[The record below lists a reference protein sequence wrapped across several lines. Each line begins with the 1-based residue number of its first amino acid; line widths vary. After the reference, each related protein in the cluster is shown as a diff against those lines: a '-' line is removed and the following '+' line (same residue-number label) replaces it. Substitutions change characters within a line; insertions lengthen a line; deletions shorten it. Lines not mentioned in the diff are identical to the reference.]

1 VQTIRQIGA
10 AGDMDDAIADEFP
23 GARVDVVSAG
33 AFFEIEMQQHG
44 LLRPLKASKLSSG
57 KLRYLPLVA
66 ALLSPRPPMALP

>member
-1 VQTIRQIGA
+1 
-10 AGDMDDAIADEFP
+10 MDDAIADAFP

-44 LLRPLKASKLSSG
+44 LRPLKASKLSSG
-57 KLRYLPLVA
+57 KLRYLLLVA